1 MSRAHR
7 TASARSADSIDA
19 LVGQNIRIERLA
31 RRMSQTDLARRI
43 GITFQQVQ
51 KYEMGTNRVGSSR
64 LTRIADAFGLPVAAL
79 FDGTTAG
86 RQRGCE
92 PSALHLI
99 AEKSPLRLVQAF
111 ARIKDRSLRRSIVA
125 MVENVAAKCVE

>member
-1 MSRAHR
+1 LSRAYR
-7 TASARSADSIDA
+7 TASARAADSTDA
-19 LVGQNIRIERLA
+19 AVGRNIRIERLA
-31 RRMSQTDLARRI
+31 RRMSQTDLAEQI

-51 KYEMGTNRVGSSR
+51 KYEKGTNRVGSGR
-64 LTRIADAFGLPVAAL
+64 LARIAEAFGLPISAL
-79 FDGTTAG
+79 FGGTPAS
-86 RQRGCE
+86 RRRGNE

-125 MVENVAAKCVE
+125 MVENVAAKCAE

>member
-1 MSRAHR
+1 
-7 TASARSADSIDA
+7 

-51 KYEMGTNRVGSSR
+51 KYEMGTNRVGSGR

-79 FDGTTAG
+79 FDGTAAG
-86 RQRGCE
+86 RRRSSE

-99 AEKSPLRLVQAF
+99 AEKSPLRLVRAF

-125 MVENVAAKCVE
+125 MVENVAAKCAE